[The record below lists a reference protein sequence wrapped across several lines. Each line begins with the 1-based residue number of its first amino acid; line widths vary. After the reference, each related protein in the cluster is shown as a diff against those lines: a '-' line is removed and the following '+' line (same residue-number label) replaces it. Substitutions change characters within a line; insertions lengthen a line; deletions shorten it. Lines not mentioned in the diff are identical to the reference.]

1 MSNRIVEP
9 LFFVLQL
16 LLLGLLLLDDVDVL
30 LDGVDV
36 GERLLLRQL
45 ALLEQHLQELHHAHL
60 EDGDQGIVF
69 ISTNTRTILWE
80 FVLEYE
86 RKRFARETRVGEL
99 FLETMNDQG
108 RTTLSDFVTTYKHH

>member
-1 MSNRIVEP
+1 MPNRIFEP

-36 GERLLLRQL
+36 GERLLLGQL

-80 FVLEYE
+80 RVLQYE
-86 RKRFARETRVGEL
+86 RERFARETGVGEL

-108 RTTLSDFVTTYKHH
+108 RINE

>member
-36 GERLLLRQL
+36 GERLLLGQL

-60 EDGDQGIVF
+60 EDGNCLHF
-69 ISTNTRTILWE
+69 FKRLAILWE
-80 FVLEYE
+80 RVLEYE
-86 RKRFARETRVGEL
+86 RERFARETGVGEL

-108 RTTLSDFVTTYKHH
+108 RINE

>member
-36 GERLLLRQL
+36 GERLLLGQL

-60 EDGDQGIVF
+60 EDGNCLHF
-69 ISTNTRTILWE
+69 FKRLAILWE
-80 FVLEYE
+80 RVLEYE
-86 RKRFARETRVGEL
+86 RRDLHEKQEWGNYFWRP
-99 FLETMNDQG
+99 
-108 RTTLSDFVTTYKHH
+108 